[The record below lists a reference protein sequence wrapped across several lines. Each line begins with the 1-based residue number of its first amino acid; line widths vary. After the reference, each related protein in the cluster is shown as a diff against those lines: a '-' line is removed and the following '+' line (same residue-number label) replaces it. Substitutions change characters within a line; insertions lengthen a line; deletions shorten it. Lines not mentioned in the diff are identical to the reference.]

1 MAIPNLPHRLAGS
14 SLIKPLY
21 EEWKAKVLAEG
32 LDEAEIK
39 LEFFKVMK
47 PRWIQQQKQ
56 NDKFEAETEKL
67 RKKNDAWHTST
78 EHLRSPKQHR
88 FAIPLS
94 LAASTLSPLEV
105 LIYGS
110 KDGHP
115 PYNKLMRDPQ
125 PLVLRTPLL
134 RPEFMFDEGFL
145 VDGSV
150 FIKFITLLYAETMAA
165 VPNQAAAGLYDLLTS
180 NNHDGK
186 SAFKRIVLRASGDP
200 VPSNP
205 SRPLMA
211 ELPHES
217 GDARNTPRRGGA
229 QGTSS

>member
-32 LDEAEIK
+32 QDEAEIN

-47 PRWIQQQKQ
+47 PRWIQQQKH

-78 EHLRSPKQHR
+78 EHLRSSKQHR

-115 PYNKLMRDPQ
+115 PYNKLRLLPHV
-125 PLVLRTPLL
+125 PPEPPAARTGMG
-134 RPEFMFDEGFL
+134 EHHKHG
-145 VDGSV
+145 
-150 FIKFITLLYAETMAA
+150 
-165 VPNQAAAGLYDLLTS
+165 QAGLHLLCLASEQELHLCGGGQHGPQLRMRYLPYDEMSLKRLQMAGH
-180 NNHDGK
+180 NLRL
-186 SAFKRIVLRASGDP
+186 SASS
-200 VPSNP
+200 PSV
-205 SRPLMA
+205 
-211 ELPHES
+211 
-217 GDARNTPRRGGA
+217 GG
-229 QGTSS
+229 